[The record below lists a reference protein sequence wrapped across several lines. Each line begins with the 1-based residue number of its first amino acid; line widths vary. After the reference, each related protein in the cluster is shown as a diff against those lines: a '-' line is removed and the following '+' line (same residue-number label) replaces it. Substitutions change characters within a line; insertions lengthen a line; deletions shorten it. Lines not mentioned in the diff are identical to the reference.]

1 MEQFKYQFKILFGNK
16 VTLFWTLLFPL
27 CLACFFQMAFSGLLD
42 DEKLEVFDVAI
53 VEQQDNSD
61 FNTLIEK
68 ISNGDNKMMNVRY
81 VDEQKAKKLLSDE
94 KISGYYVVSDSID
107 VYVNN
112 KNINATI
119 MTTIA
124 DNYMQTMSTY
134 GNIAKLKP
142 EIFYNGLINGIDL
155 QRDNFKE
162 EKINNLDMTVIYF
175 YTLIGLTCLN
185 GGSRAITV
193 ASFNEA
199 NLSKQGARI
208 NVAPLSKTKNLL
220 IGLISAYII
229 HFIGSALLLF
239 FLQFVLKINFGDQF
253 LYILLLVAAG
263 CFVGIALGNVIAN
276 ILKTGKESK
285 ISILTS
291 ITLVCSFL
299 SGMMGT
305 TDLKYMIQES
315 FPILAMINPVTL
327 ITDALYSLYY
337 YNTLDLYIESI
348 LILIAIG
355 IILSL
360 ISLFFMRRKQYDS
373 I

>member
-1 MEQFKYQFKILFGNK
+1 MEQFKYQFRILLGNK
-16 VTLFWTLLFPL
+16 ISLFWTVLFPL
-27 CLACFFQMAFSGLLD
+27 CLACFFQMAFSGLLE
-42 DEKLEVFDVAI
+42 DEKLEVFDVAV
-53 VEQQDNSD
+53 VEQTDNPG
-61 FNTLIEK
+61 FNTLIDS
-68 ISNGDNKMMNVRY
+68 ISHGKNKMMNVQY
-81 VDEQKAKKLLSDE
+81 VDEQKAIQLLKDE
-94 KISGYYVVSDSID
+94 KITGYYLVDENIS

-112 KNINATI
+112 RNINETI

-134 GNIAKLKP
+134 GNIVNLKP
-142 EIFYNGLINGIDL
+142 EVLYNGLINDIDL
-155 QRDNFKE
+155 QKDNFKE

-185 GGSRAITV
+185 GGSRAITI
-193 ASFNEA
+193 ASINEA

-208 NVAPLSKTKNLL
+208 NVAPLSKVKNLL

-229 HFIGSALLLF
+229 HFFGSALLLF
-239 FLQFVLKINFGDQF
+239 FLQFVLKVNFGDQF

-276 ILKTGKESK
+276 VLKSSK
-285 ISILTS
+285 DTKVSVLTS

-299 SGMMGT
+299 AGMMGT
-305 TDLKYMIQES
+305 SDLKYMIQES
-315 FPILAMINPVTL
+315 LPILAKINPVTL

-337 YNTLDLYIESI
+337 YNKLDLYIESI
-348 LILIAIG
+348 LILVLIG
-355 IILSL
+355 VVLSL
-360 ISLFFMRRKQYDS
+360 VSLFFMRRKQYDS